1 MEEYIDSDR
10 KIATAIGEK
19 DIRTTMI
26 KNRLE
31 ADHTRRPQNNDF
43 FGLLPVITQPRSYY
57 FHPPIPVDIICKSTF
72 KKQTQQTTILNI
84 NIRAVNTMIA
94 DTHTVQII

>member
-31 ADHTRRPQNNDF
+31 A
-43 FGLLPVITQPRSYY
+43 
-57 FHPPIPVDIICKSTF
+57 
-72 KKQTQQTTILNI
+72 
-84 NIRAVNTMIA
+84 
-94 DTHTVQII
+94 THM